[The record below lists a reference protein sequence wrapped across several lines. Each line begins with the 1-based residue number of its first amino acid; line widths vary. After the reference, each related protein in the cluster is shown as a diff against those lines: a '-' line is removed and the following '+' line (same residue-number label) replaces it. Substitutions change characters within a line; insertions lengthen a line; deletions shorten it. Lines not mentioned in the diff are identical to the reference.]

1 MAKKKEV
8 EKKEEKDDRLLLF
21 IGYICWLIALILYLV
36 KKDELSKF
44 SKYHYIQAISIGLI
58 GFVVS
63 ILTFGLGGIL
73 VWLYSV
79 YIGYQV
85 YSGKDPRPLEKYISK
100 YAE

>member
-1 MAKKKEV
+1 MVKKKTEAK
-8 EKKEEKDDRLLLF
+8 EKEDLVLLF
-21 IGYICWLIALILYLV
+21 IGYIFWLVALILYVV
-36 KKDELSKF
+36 KKDELSGF
-44 SKYHYIQAISIGLI
+44 SKYHYIQAVAIGLI
-58 GFVVS
+58 GFVFS
-63 ILTFGLGGIL
+63 IVTFGIGGLL